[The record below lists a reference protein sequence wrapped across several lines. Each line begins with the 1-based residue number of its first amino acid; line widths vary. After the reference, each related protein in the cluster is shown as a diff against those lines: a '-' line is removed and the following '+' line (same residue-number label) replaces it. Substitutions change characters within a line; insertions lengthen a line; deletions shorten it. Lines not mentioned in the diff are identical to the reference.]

1 MGTAHRPNS
10 TAPDDSSER
19 SSSPNVVG
27 PSTPSGCLLQAGD
40 RPSVLRW
47 EAFLSSLSPAPSC
60 FRPVI
65 GTLQAALSG
74 QPINVDCDE
83 WARPLAEHQ
92 ENMVL
97 AGHVSTHW
105 QQWRSLMP
113 DRTDIWRDV
122 LKQGWRDPKKD
133 LDFDYSEGSEAF
145 PSGHI
150 SPTDKLMGAELDK
163 LERLGVHEPFRLEDV
178 DPSRPFHVSRH
189 GLVEKTDEDAMPN
202 GEWRLVLKAWRIS
215 ENEDPGTFQGPTD
228 SQFAEWLDPG
238 AYMLRLDAKKF
249 FHQIRCREKNRQLF
263 SFYHPVTRRLRRYTC
278 MVMGA
283 AGGSKCAQKI
293 MAAVAAHLQA
303 VLGIKIFVYC
313 DEGISSHVSRLMAFL
328 QHLVYVLTLIYL
340 GVILNFPKSDRRS
353 PTQQCVFIGVM
364 ASTAPL
370 RVSPSPGRLRII
382 RARAGRLLEAIKT
395 GRRLP
400 GTLLRQLLGS
410 ARSCL
415 RLHQTIPLWTI
426 KINAVVRQ
434 HAMRHGQSKRQFAA
448 LLDRSALQWTVAEIR
463 FLAESHPDL
472 EWRFAMAQT
481 DADHVFVTD
490 ASEWG
495 MGGQGL
501 SPSLMG
507 LNMHQFYPPEVQRE
521 HHNYQEGVA
530 PVEYLNLVHEEQW
543 VPHGTA
549 TTPQFFEA
557 LVDNITIMS
566 LFLKL
571 RTKSMPL
578 AKYFRQ
584 WIPVW
589 HQRGWMITAR
599 HVIKLTMDSVFSVD
613 DWGRMFSAWWERAIP
628 VLLLLLLLAF
638 FGFPPLTVLLDL
650 FATYTVRRSNLW
662 VSAAPDTREPKALWH
677 DAFHPLMRWNPVLN
691 SLIRPEWLLY
701 AFPADRQLAAV
712 LERVTR
718 DACSSILLVSRFSS
732 SFPLRKVC
740 QLAISPMC
748 FFALHPSNLVPP
760 EGFAHAPMLE
770 GPTVTFVAVI
780 LSGQIEKRKAFLKP
794 LTEQCCE
801 GGMSRE
807 GQMPYAATTLDGH
820 HGLISS
826 KAAGCIRSA
835 SPQLLSAYF
844 SSRLESGTRKASS

>member
-1 MGTAHRPNS
+1 
-10 TAPDDSSER
+10 
-19 SSSPNVVG
+19 
-27 PSTPSGCLLQAGD
+27 
-40 RPSVLRW
+40 
-47 EAFLSSLSPAPSC
+47 
-60 FRPVI
+60 
-65 GTLQAALSG
+65 
-74 QPINVDCDE
+74 
-83 WARPLAEHQ
+83 
-92 ENMVL
+92 
-97 AGHVSTHW
+97 
-105 QQWRSLMP
+105 
-113 DRTDIWRDV
+113 
-122 LKQGWRDPKKD
+122 
-133 LDFDYSEGSEAF
+133 
-145 PSGHI
+145 
-150 SPTDKLMGAELDK
+150 
-163 LERLGVHEPFRLEDV
+163 
-178 DPSRPFHVSRH
+178 
-189 GLVEKTDEDAMPN
+189 
-202 GEWRLVLKAWRIS
+202 
-215 ENEDPGTFQGPTD
+215 
-228 SQFAEWLDPG
+228 
-238 AYMLRLDAKKF
+238 
-249 FHQIRCREKNRQLF
+249 
-263 SFYHPVTRRLRRYTC
+263 
-278 MVMGA
+278 
-283 AGGSKCAQKI
+283 
-293 MAAVAAHLQA
+293 
-303 VLGIKIFVYC
+303 
-313 DEGISSHVSRLMAFL
+313 MAFL

-415 RLHQTIPLWTI
+415 RLHQTMPLWTI

-557 LVDNITIMS
+557 LVDNVTIMS

-599 HVIKLTMDSVFSVD
+599 HVVKLTMDSVFSVD

-628 VLLLLLLLAF
+628 ELLLLLLLAF

-650 FATYTVRRSNLW
+650 FATYTVRRSNRW

-712 LERVTR
+712 LERVAR

-732 SFPLRKVC
+732 SFPLMKVY

-748 FFALHPSNLVPP
+748 FFAMHPSNLVPP

-780 LSGQIEKRKAFLKP
+780 LSGQIEKHKAFLTP

-835 SPQLLSAYF
+835 SQQLLSAYF
-844 SSRLESGTRKASS
+844 SSKLESGTRKASS